1 MILPIFPLNG
11 AVLFPGTNLP
21 LNIFEDRYVDMIDFA
36 LSKDRKIGMIQFNK
50 SNQIYSV
57 GCVGKINSFSETS
70 DGRYLI
76 SLQGLTCFEVQ
87 KEIETKKKFRSVEVR
102 LVQNSLKE
110 NYNFSDDERHD
121 IVDKYKSY
129 IKIKNLNL
137 DLAEIE
143 NIELSQLIKFI
154 AMVSPFK
161 NIEKQAL
168 LETFDIKDF
177 YSKLLSLIELEIAS
191 ENPNKTIN

>member
-1 MILPIFPLNG
+1 M
-11 AVLFPGTNLP
+11 
-21 LNIFEDRYVDMIDFA
+21 
-36 LSKDRKIGMIQFNK
+36 
-50 SNQIYSV
+50 
-57 GCVGKINSFSETS
+57 
-70 DGRYLI
+70 
-76 SLQGLTCFEVQ
+76 
-87 KEIETKKKFRSVEVR
+87 
-102 LVQNSLKE
+102 VQNSLKE